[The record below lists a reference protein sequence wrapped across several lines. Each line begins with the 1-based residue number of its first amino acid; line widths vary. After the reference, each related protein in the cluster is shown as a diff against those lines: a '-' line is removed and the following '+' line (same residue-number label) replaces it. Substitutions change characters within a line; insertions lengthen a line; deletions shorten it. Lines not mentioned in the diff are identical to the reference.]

1 MKNHIFD
8 IKVVI
13 IEDDKEKREELIEIL
28 RDIDIKL
35 ENIKQS
41 KYAEDGIEIIANE
54 LPDVVLLDL
63 KIPYSEE
70 SESIKIDNSNKV
82 IKEVERLNAARNQE
96 DASTG
101 ILIISASIQDDG
113 LRKNY
118 KHIPEVVD
126 FFDKDEIALDENK
139 FKKEVL
145 RKILQVVER
154 DFRHE
159 TKIELKEIRNVKLNK
174 LKEIHIGLYDRI
186 MNDLLGQFEK
196 LNNRNANTYRL
207 AENIIGLSGRIVED
221 IINLIEN
228 NETNLTPLDNSDNFS
243 SIRNKLTELTGRR
256 WDNYTK
262 SYEVIS
268 NPIISRKAAEY
279 ARFAYQLRS
288 EALHSKE
295 GDDKNKKIY
304 VNDAYTIEDASV
316 SISLIM
322 PLIQEFIIFIKDR

>member
-1 MKNHIFD
+1 MKKPVSD

-28 RDIDIKL
+28 RDLEIKL

-41 KYAEDGIEIIANE
+41 KYAENGIELIANE

-63 KIPYSEE
+63 KIPYSVE

-82 IKEVERLNAARNQE
+82 INEVERLNAARNQE
-96 DASTG
+96 DSSTG

-113 LRKNY
+113 LRKKY
-118 KHIPEVVD
+118 KNTPEVVD
-126 FFDKDEIALDENK
+126 FFDKDEIALDEKK
-139 FKKEVL
+139 FKKELL

-174 LKEIHIGLYDRI
+174 LKEIHRGLYDRI
-186 MNDLLGQFEK
+186 TKDLLGQFEK
-196 LNNRNANTYRL
+196 LNNRKANIYGI
-207 AENIIGLSGRIVED
+207 AERIIGLSGRIVED
-221 IINLIEN
+221 IINIIEN
-228 NETNLTPLDNSDNFS
+228 SETDLTPIDDSDNFK
-243 SIRNKLTELTGRR
+243 SIRNKLTDLTGRR

-262 SYEVIS
+262 SYDVIS
-268 NPIISRKAAEY
+268 TPVFSRKAAEY

-295 GDDKNKKIY
+295 GDDKNAKIF
-304 VNDAYTIEDASV
+304 VNDTYTIEDASV

-322 PLIQEFIIFIKDR
+322 PLIQEFIIYMKDR